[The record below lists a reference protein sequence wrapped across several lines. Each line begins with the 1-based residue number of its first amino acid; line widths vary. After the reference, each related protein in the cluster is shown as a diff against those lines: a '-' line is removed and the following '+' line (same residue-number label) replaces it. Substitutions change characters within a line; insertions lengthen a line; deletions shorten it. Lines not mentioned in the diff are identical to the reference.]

1 MPFVESSCGMRDP
14 EIIIIGSGPAGCS
27 TALHLAALSPAWCD
41 RILVLEAKHHPRAKL
56 CGGGVTVFGLRVLRG
71 LGLTLDVP
79 HVRVD
84 EALFRLQRRT
94 LKVRG
99 QPLLEVVDRS
109 SLDAWLMGE
118 VRARGVSVEEESP
131 VRAVEPSSSEVT
143 VRTAAREYHPKAMV
157 LACGSRGLDFVA
169 WGAGGSAIGP
179 RRVARAVESFASQ
192 GPVDVF
198 SVPASVEFDFSPMAQ
213 GRHGYSWRFPMPGG
227 AQPLH
232 NLGLFD
238 TRQYAA
244 RRAPDLKA
252 GLEKYAG
259 RTGVRSLEPIQ
270 GHPVRLYSPW
280 ARLSAPRLLLVG
292 DAAGVDPLFGEGIGA
307 SLAYGRVAAQEIDRA
322 RSSGDYRFA
331 GFTSRVLAG
340 DLGDYLGVRWTFAQ
354 LIYGPA
360 PLPGFTLLAWA
371 IARLIAP
378 SYNPR
383 LA

>member
-1 MPFVESSCGMRDP
+1 MTDP

-27 TALHLAALSPAWCD
+27 TALHLVAQSPVWRD

-56 CGGGVTVFGLRVLRG
+56 CGGGVTVFGLLVLRG

-79 HVRVD
+79 HVEVNQ
-84 EALFRLQRRT
+84 AHFRMQHRT

-99 QPLLEVVDRS
+99 QPLLSVVDRS
-109 SLDAWLMGE
+109 SLDAWLVRE
-118 VRARGVSVEEESP
+118 VRARGVCVEENSP

-143 VRTAAREYHPKAMV
+143 VRTAARDYHTKAVV

-169 WGAGGSAIGP
+169 WGAGGSSIGP
-179 RRVARAVESFASQ
+179 QRVARAVESFASQ
-192 GPVDVF
+192 E
-198 SVPASVEFDFSPMAQ
+198 PAEVLADPPSVEFDFSPLAR

-244 RRAPDLKA
+244 RRAPDLKP
-252 GLEKYAG
+252 GLEEYAG
-259 RTGVRSLEPIQ
+259 RAGVRNLEPIQ
-270 GHPVRLYSPW
+270 GHPVRLYSPL

-292 DAAGVDPLFGEGIGA
+292 DAAGVDPLFGEGIGV
-307 SLAYGRVAAQEIDRA
+307 SLAYGPVAAQEIDRA
-322 RSSGDYRFA
+322 RRVGNYRFA
-331 GFTSRVLAG
+331 GFTSRVLASE
-340 DLGDYLGVRWTFAQ
+340 LGDYLGLRWTCAR
-354 LIYGPA
+354 LIYGLA
-360 PLPGFTLLAWA
+360 PLPGFTLMAWA
-371 IARLIAP
+371 IARLIARN
-378 SYNPR
+378 YQPR

>member
-1 MPFVESSCGMRDP
+1 MSDP
-14 EIIIIGSGPAGCS
+14 EIIIVGSGPAGCS
-27 TALHLAALSPAWCD
+27 TALHLVAQRPAWRD

-56 CGGGVTVFGLRVLRG
+56 CGGGLTVFGLQVLRG

-79 HVRVD
+79 HIRVN
-84 EALFRLQRRT
+84 EALFRWQRRT
-94 LKVRG
+94 LTVRG

-109 SLDAWLMGE
+109 SLDAWLVDE
-118 VRARGVSVEEESP
+118 VRARGVTVEEVSP
-131 VRAVEPSSSEVT
+131 VRVVEPSSSEVT
-143 VRTAAREYHPKAMV
+143 VRTAAREYHPKAVV

-169 WGAGGSAIGP
+169 WGAGGPAIGP
-179 RRVARAVESFASQ
+179 RRVARAVESFTSQ
-192 GPVDVF
+192 GPLDEF
-198 SVPASVEFDFSPMAQ
+198 SHSLSVEFDFSPLAQ

-227 AQPLH
+227 VQPLH

-238 TRQYAA
+238 TRHYAA
-244 RRAPDLKA
+244 RREPDLKT
-252 GLEKYAG
+252 GLERYAG
-259 RTGVRSLEPIQ
+259 RTGVGSLEPIQ

-307 SLAYGRVAAQEIDRA
+307 SLAYGREAALEIDRA

-331 GFTSRVLAG
+331 GFTSRVWAG

-354 LIYGPA
+354 LIYGLA
-360 PLPGFTLLAWA
+360 PLPGFTLMAWA

-378 SYNPR
+378 SYHPR
-383 LA
+383 LV